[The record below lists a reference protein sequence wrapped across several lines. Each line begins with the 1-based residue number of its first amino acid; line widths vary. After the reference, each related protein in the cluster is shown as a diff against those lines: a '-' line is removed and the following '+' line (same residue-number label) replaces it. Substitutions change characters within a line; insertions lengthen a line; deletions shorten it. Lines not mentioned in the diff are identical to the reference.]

1 MIYCIKFLGKFKF
14 FLLIYVLLGY
24 RYWNNIFNGGQMSSF
39 NLLKKIFLINKF
51 ENEFNNFWVGRV
63 KGDFFL

>member
-14 FLLIYVLLGY
+14 FLSIYVLLGY